1 MYTVR
6 CWDRVSHS
14 DLAGL
19 PCRSGVLEKVG
30 ATVTVTADRPNIVR
44 KMFVGVIAL
53 LALLVTTGCGG
64 IIDLDGGNTPPK
76 KKQAA
81 GKEKT
86 VVVNEGMS
94 KKEERKLNERLDDL
108 EKEVEDQDKQASRDT
123 TVDIQPEQQVG
134 DQVRAVAE
142 SYYEAAAARDW
153 GYTYDHL
160 DSETRSAFTEDEW
173 FAKNDWLADNGSARY
188 TIQSIEMEDSDESIA
203 NVAVLLTFE
212 DGSTRL
218 RNTYFVY
225 EDGSWKHR
233 FSSEEYE
240 LFATAQTATV
250 SASAGSSA
258 ASSSASPT
266 AGTKHIKVV
275 ISSNVPVDVYISDDN
290 LDWLQQ
296 EEITGTKT
304 YEHDIAENSGLT
316 VSATNT
322 NLRGDVSIEVYENGT
337 LKSQDTDSTG
347 LAQII
352 Y

>member
-1 MYTVR
+1 MV
-6 CWDRVSHS
+6 
-14 DLAGL
+14 
-19 PCRSGVLEKVG
+19 EKG
-30 ATVTVTADRPNIVR
+30 KIFA
-44 KMFVGVIAL
+44 GVIAI
-53 LALLVTTGCGG
+53 LALIGTTGCGD

-76 KKQAA
+76 KKQVA
-81 GKEKT
+81 GKNDAKPKT

-94 KKEERKLNERLDDL
+94 KKEEKKLNERLDEL
-108 EKEVEDQDKQASRDT
+108 EKKVEGQNEQDSQDT
-123 TVDIQPEQQVG
+123 SADSQPEQPIE
-134 DQVRAVAE
+134 DQVRAAAE
-142 SYYEAAAARDW
+142 TYYQAAAARDW

-173 FAKNDWLADNGSARY
+173 FAKNDWLADNGSATY
-188 TIQSIEMEDSDESIA
+188 TIQSIEMDDSDQSVA

-212 DGSTRL
+212 DGSTNL

-225 EDGSWKHR
+225 EDGLWKHR
-233 FSSEEYE
+233 FGSEEYE
-240 LFATAQTATV
+240 LFATAATATA
-250 SASAGSSA
+250 SASAGSPSA
-258 ASSSASPT
+258 TSSASP

-290 LDWLQQ
+290 LRWLQQ

-304 YEHDIAENSGLT
+304 YEHDIAKGSGLT
-316 VSATNT
+316 VSATNP

-347 LAQII
+347 LAQIV